1 MKLSFI
7 FIGVFLVLTVGLNAF
22 DLSDIKDIYQ
32 SFETTRQ
39 CRADEVQKCLF
50 HTWKNYVCVFKDVG
64 VDVKRAG
71 FDTFMAVKCSMNLLI
86 NHYTPQNSQEEIY
99 LKLNKGY
106 TKTETLRRGDVG
118 DTNELEKICFVQE
131 MIECFHRHEC
141 DIHLHSTI
149 LFNVFDTNQK
159 VISQLW
165 HTTAYYVKEK
175 WQQLKDLLFN

>member
-1 MKLSFI
+1 MKFCFI
-7 FIGVFLVLTVGLNAF
+7 FAGFILVLINSLKAF
-22 DLSDIKDIYQ
+22 DVSDLKDIYQ

-39 CRADEVQKCLF
+39 CRASEVQECLYQ
-50 HTWKNYVCVFKDVG
+50 TWQNYVCLFKDVG
-64 VDVKRAG
+64 VNVKRAEM
-71 FDTFMAVKCSMNLLI
+71 DTYMATKCSMNLLI
-86 NHYTPQNSQEEIY
+86 NHYTPQNSQDEIY

-106 TKTETLRRGDVG
+106 TKTEGLRRGDVG
-118 DTNELEKICFVQE
+118 DTNELQKLCFIQE

-149 LFNVFDTNQK
+149 LGNVYDTNQR
-159 VISQLW
+159 ILSQIW